1 MCGRT
6 SCHLPADTIRRAC
19 RYLDSYGHEQLPE
32 WKDEDKYYPS
42 YNKSPQSNSPVL
54 LSRLHFEKDA
64 DPCDRIIASM
74 RWGLIPSWVR
84 ESDASKMQF
93 NTSNCRSETMMERRS
108 YKVPLEKGRR
118 CVILADGF
126 FEWQQFR
133 GEKQPYFI
141 YFPQIKTEK
150 SFFSRSV
157 DEEVWDDWRLL
168 TMAGIFD
175 RWEPPNGGEP
185 IYSYTVITVD
195 SCKVLSDIHH
205 RMPALLD
212 GEEAVAKWLDF
223 GEVPI
228 QEALKVIHPVENITL
243 HPVSTVVNNSLNNT
257 PQCLEP
263 VEIEEMPYVSPSR
276 RKTTLYS
283 LPKEEPDI
291 SKRSRPTVQKN
302 LTSSKR
308 GSAELMERWLKKH
321 EARHKIPKIQ

>member
-6 SCHLPADTIRRAC
+6 SCHLPVETVRRAC
-19 RYLDSYGHEQLPE
+19 SYIDSYGQEQLPD
-32 WKDEDKYYPS
+32 WKDEDKYFPS

-64 DPCDRIIASM
+64 DPCDRVIAAM
-74 RWGLIPSWVR
+74 RWGLIPSWFR
-84 ESDASKMQF
+84 EADASKMQF
-93 NTSNCRSETMMERRS
+93 STSNCRSETMMERRS

-118 CVILADGF
+118 CVVLADGF

-141 YFPQIKTEK
+141 YFPQIKTEQ

-175 RWEPPNGGEP
+175 CWQPPNGGEP
-185 IYSYTVITVD
+185 LYSYTVITVD
-195 SCKVLSDIHH
+195 SCKALSDIHH

-212 GEEAVAKWLDF
+212 GEEAIAKWLDF

-228 QEALKVIHPVENITL
+228 YEALKVIRPVDNITF
-243 HPVSTVVNNSLNNT
+243 HPVSTIVNNSLNNT

-263 VEIEEMPYVSPSR
+263 VEIEEMPYIIPSR
-276 RKTTLYS
+276 RKMT
-283 LPKEEPDI
+283 PKSPSKEDPDPP
-291 SKRSRPTVQKN
+291 KRSRYFALK
-302 LTSSKR
+302 SSSSQR
-308 GSAELMERWLKKH
+308 ASAELMERWLKKH
-321 EARHKIPKIQ
+321 ETRHNRRPKF

>member
-6 SCHLPADTIRRAC
+6 SCHLPGETVRRAC
-19 RYLDSYGHEQLPE
+19 RYIDSDGQEQLPD
-32 WKDEDKYYPS
+32 WKDEHKYFPS

-64 DPCDRIIASM
+64 DPCDRVIAAM
-74 RWGLIPSWVR
+74 RWGLIPSWFR
-84 ESDASKMQF
+84 EADASKIQF

-108 YKVPLEKGRR
+108 YK
-118 CVILADGF
+118 
-126 FEWQQFR
+126 
-133 GEKQPYFI
+133 
-141 YFPQIKTEK
+141 

-157 DEEVWDDWRLL
+157 EEEVWDDWRLL

-175 RWEPPNGGEP
+175 RWDPPNGGEP
-185 IYSYTVITVD
+185 LYSYTVITVD
-195 SCKVLSDIHH
+195 SCKALSDIHH

-212 GEEAVAKWLDF
+212 GEEAIAKWLDF

-228 QEALKVIHPVENITL
+228 QEALKVIRPVENITF

-276 RKTTLYS
+276 RKMTPQS
-283 LPKEEPDI
+283 PPKEDPDPP
-291 SKRSRPTVQKN
+291 KRSRQHVQKS
-302 LTSSKR
+302 SSKR

-321 EARHKIPKIQ
+321 EARHNKRPKI